1 MVCRVR
7 IAFGLLLTVRQSLA
21 LRQKVI
27 TLLLESGINALGNV
41 VQTLFLL
48 GITVVLGNQET
59 QKDDIE
65 DNLEDSMGVGCDAD
79 QFLLR
84 EIIASH
90 VVLVELVVE
99 DDVEYEVKRQDQEHD
114 AEEADYLLV
123 QVAVPLLV
131 FVHQVQEEDEE
142 EHVAGE
148 DEKTQDRLEP
158 N

>member
-7 IAFGLLLTVRQSLA
+7 IAFGLLLTVRQSVG

-27 TLLLESGINALGNV
+27 TLLLESSINALGNV

-65 DNLEDSMGVGCDAD
+65 DNLDDGMGVHCDAD

-90 VVLVELVVE
+90 VVLVEFVVE
-99 DDVEYEVKRQDQEHD
+99 DDVEYEVKRQD
-114 AEEADYLLV
+114 
-123 QVAVPLLV
+123 
-131 FVHQVQEEDEE
+131 
-142 EHVAGE
+142 
-148 DEKTQDRLEP
+148 
-158 N
+158 